1 MNRTARELNPAVGV
15 SDGPTRSFVG
25 RFVPVFILALG
36 IGAFF
41 GFRLDRFVTFE
52 ALRENRALLMD
63 FVHAQEARSIVLFVL
78 TYAVST
84 AFSLPGA
91 AVLTIAG
98 GFLFG
103 AWLGTA
109 YAVVGATTGAIVV
122 FLIAKTAF
130 GNALRA
136 KAGSAFEKMEAGFQE
151 NALSYLLLLRLMPI
165 FPFFLVNI
173 VPALLGVSLR
183 TYAIGTFV
191 GIIPGA
197 FVFASVGAGLGS
209 IFDME
214 EDFSPGAALTP
225 EIIMALVG
233 LSLIALLP
241 VVYKKVKGRRRAG

>member
-1 MNRTARELNPAVGV
+1 MNRSTNEVTPAAVTREER
-15 SDGPTRSFVG
+15 TRSSIK
-25 RFVPVFILALG
+25 RFAPVFILALG
-36 IGAFF
+36 TGAFF
-41 GFRLDRFVTFE
+41 GLRLDRFVTFE

-109 YAVVGATTGAIVV
+109 SAVVGATTGAIVV
-122 FLIAKTAF
+122 FLIAKTAL

-136 KAGSAFEKMEAGFQE
+136 KAGSAFEKMETGFQE
-151 NALSYLLLLRLMPI
+151 NALSYLLLLRLIPI

-225 EIIMALVG
+225 EVIMALVG